1 MDNSKTTLATR
12 RLLPWLLTG
21 LALLSAC
28 TTMPRQ
34 QPAPVED
41 RGAGTSQSTPQPL
54 PDGQQV
60 TVSPL
65 EREPVAP
72 ATPLASSAVVAL
84 LQNAEQQQRTGQYD
98 SAAATLERALRIE
111 PDNAH
116 LWHELGKVRLGQQQ
130 WAQAEQMAQKSL
142 RLASGD
148 RLLGAANWRL
158 IAAARRGSGDLAG
171 SREAERQAGSL
182 R

>member
-1 MDNSKTTLATR
+1 MENCKSTR
-12 RLLPWLLTG
+12 AARPPLFWLLTG
-21 LALLSAC
+21 LVLLSAC
-28 TTMPRQ
+28 TTVPRQ
-34 QPAPVED
+34 DPAPVVD
-41 RGAGTSQSTPQPL
+41 RSAPVPEPRQL
-54 PDGQQV
+54 PEGQQV
-60 TVSPL
+60 TISPL

-116 LWHELGKVRLGQQQ
+116 LWHELGKVRQGQQQ
-130 WAQAEQMAQKSL
+130 WAQAEQMARKSL

-148 RLLGAANWRL
+148 RLLAAANWRL